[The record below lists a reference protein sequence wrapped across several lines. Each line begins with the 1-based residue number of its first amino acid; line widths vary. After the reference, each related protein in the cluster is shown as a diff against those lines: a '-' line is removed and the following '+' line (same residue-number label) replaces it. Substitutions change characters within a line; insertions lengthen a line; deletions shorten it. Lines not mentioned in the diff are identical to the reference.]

1 MSMLDCLSKEI
12 DSVPGVVG
20 TFDSV
25 NSLFEAATTQTV
37 DVNRKQGGQ
46 QGLDRGDVYALQKVR
61 KYLQRNT
68 MIVWEVDAQWQ

>member
-1 MSMLDCLSKEI
+1 MLDCLSKEI

-20 TFDSV
+20 IFDSV

-46 QGLDRGDVYALQKVR
+46 QGLGRGDVYAFQKVR

-68 MIVWEVDAQWQ
+68 MIVQEVDAQWQ